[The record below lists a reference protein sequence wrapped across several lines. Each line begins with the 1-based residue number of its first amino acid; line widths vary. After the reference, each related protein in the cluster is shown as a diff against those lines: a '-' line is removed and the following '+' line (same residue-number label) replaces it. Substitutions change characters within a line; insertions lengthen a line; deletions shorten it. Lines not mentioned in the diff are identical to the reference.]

1 MSTKKQAMDS
11 LVKIQVLL
19 GELGYTLDKQG
30 YYKDYGIL
38 NGSLTRITPIFDKG
52 ISIDL
57 QYNLSALSI
66 AGHEII
72 SIIHG
77 QPVALDKIPG
87 EARADVMRM
96 LAELAPGALLPK
108 FESFILTM
116 SCATCK
122 EVVSSFFSNKGEV
135 QCLKCLGY
143 EE

>member
-1 MSTKKQAMDS
+1 MSTKQQAMDS
-11 LVKIQVLL
+11 LVKIQTLL

-30 YYKDYGIL
+30 YYKDYGLL

-52 ISIDL
+52 MSVDL

-72 SIIHG
+72 SIVHG
-77 QPVALDKIPG
+77 QPVALDKIPS
-87 EARADVMRM
+87 EARTDVMRM

-108 FESFILTM
+108 SESFILTM
-116 SCATCK
+116 SCSSCK

-135 QCLKCLGY
+135 QCLKCLGH
-143 EE
+143 E